1 MEQTIWQ
8 KEEAHL
14 KQISALLKQQIEV
27 QTNHLKKQKG
37 DIVEERT
44 QASSEFNDI
53 SGESAIQFS
62 QMLQTMQLRER
73 EYVQQSEQLAKMQI
87 LYKSPYFGRI
97 SLENEQG
104 EREHL
109 YIGLSTFREPVTDDV
124 LIYDWRAPISSLFYE
139 NKVGQARYQIP
150 DGEYISV
157 TIQGRRQYKVKYDEL
172 LQVLDADIYVGDE
185 VLQSLLSD
193 TAKEK
198 MKSIVATIQSDQN
211 IVIRSSNKD
220 NLIVLGPPGSGKT
233 SVAMQR
239 IAFLLYEYRQTM
251 NARSILLISPSDL
264 FNDYISNVL
273 PELGE
278 ENVQHTTYYRLLRDL
293 KLTHYKAETSYEN
306 IERLQLATDEGR
318 EYYAFKGSHNYVKQ
332 LLNYIASIK
341 KAGMPFYNLKVE
353 GKLFVSAKKLTE
365 LFYEKY
371 GALDIDFRLKKIR
384 NVLLEKVGQQKS
396 KDRKVLMKE
405 LKAVNAYIGTDKE
418 IEQQVNEKLQKRYG
432 KLESTIQQLGFVNIN
447 KMYINSLGFEK
458 DDLFMQAIQEAT
470 TETLK
475 NRILYYED
483 LAPIMYLQAIVKGLY
498 ANNTI
503 KHIVIDEIQDYS
515 YLQLLTIKAMHPKA
529 HYTLLGD
536 KNQLVHPQMKDSLAG
551 PLAKHFKV
559 VELNKS
565 YRSTNEITDFMSA
578 ILNNTTTQSLGVS
591 GEKPQVIETATVT
604 VTVTDTIAQLV
615 KVQFKEQDSFVI
627 LCKNKL
633 ACEQLYHEL
642 KPLVPQLQLVTEEQ
656 KVYMK
661 GILIMPG
668 YMAKGFEF
676 TTVVVADAN
685 AGVYTEKMDAYLLY
699 TMASRATRQL
709 FFVTGGTLPKALAH
723 IGEQYYRKE
732 ENI

>member
-1 MEQTIWQ
+1 
-8 KEEAHL
+8 
-14 KQISALLKQQIEV
+14 
-27 QTNHLKKQKG
+27 
-37 DIVEERT
+37 
-44 QASSEFNDI
+44 
-53 SGESAIQFS
+53 
-62 QMLQTMQLRER
+62 
-73 EYVQQSEQLAKMQI
+73 
-87 LYKSPYFGRI
+87 
-97 SLENEQG
+97 
-104 EREHL
+104 
-109 YIGLSTFREPVTDDV
+109 
-124 LIYDWRAPISSLFYE
+124 
-139 NKVGQARYQIP
+139 
-150 DGEYISV
+150 
-157 TIQGRRQYKVKYDEL
+157 
-172 LQVLDADIYVGDE
+172 
-185 VLQSLLSD
+185 
-193 TAKEK
+193 
-198 MKSIVATIQSDQN
+198 
-211 IVIRSSNKD
+211 
-220 NLIVLGPPGSGKT
+220 
-233 SVAMQR
+233 
-239 IAFLLYEYRQTM
+239 
-251 NARSILLISPSDL
+251 
-264 FNDYISNVL
+264 
-273 PELGE
+273 
-278 ENVQHTTYYRLLRDL
+278 
-293 KLTHYKAETSYEN
+293 
-306 IERLQLATDEGR
+306 
-318 EYYAFKGSHNYVKQ
+318 
-332 LLNYIASIK
+332 
-341 KAGMPFYNLKVE
+341 
-353 GKLFVSAKKLTE
+353 
-365 LFYEKY
+365 
-371 GALDIDFRLKKIR
+371 
-384 NVLLEKVGQQKS
+384 
-396 KDRKVLMKE
+396 MKE

-604 VTVTDTIAQLV
+604 VTDTIAQLV